1 MRVPL
6 ALALV
11 AVAASGCIRAPAE
24 ALEPAPAET
33 IAPPA
38 ALPEPVVA
46 TWTGRITASQLGMLA
61 HDRQTEPL
69 VADVQRE
76 GFVFEVTEPPL
87 DFRVDLAWP
96 GGDGMMLIMVSTP
109 HVGGKGQEYFTE
121 MSSEAAQ
128 CLRIPAADIVPGK
141 WQVMA
146 HSSGVVA
153 TDFTFSVTTVGGAA
167 AILEGE
173 PHSSAEAAETTEAE
187 ALPCDAAPA

>member
-1 MRVPL
+1 MRALLLL
-6 ALALV
+6 AVL

-24 ALEPAPAET
+24 TLAPPPADATAAPAMT
-33 IAPPA
+33 A
-38 ALPEPVVA
+38 EPVVA

-61 HDRQTEPL
+61 HSRDTEPL

-76 GFVFEVTEPPL
+76 GFVFEVTEPPAL
-87 DFRVDLAWP
+87 FEVGLEWS
-96 GGDGMMLIMVSTP
+96 GEGQMLIMVSTP
-109 HVGGKGQEYFTE
+109 HVDGKGQEYFTE
-121 MSSEAAQ
+121 MSSEPQQ

-146 HSSGVVA
+146 HSSGVVNA
-153 TDFTFSVTTVGGAA
+153 DFTFSVTTIGGAA

-187 ALPCDAAPA
+187 ELPCEEPA